1 MARRG
6 PPSRETTSWLGP
18 RSDATTSKRAELSAR
33 AFPRALA
40 AAALL
45 ALCSCVTVP
54 EFQALRRKVDQLE
67 KGKSG
72 GDEWDGKS
80 GSGGGPPAPS
90 RPAAV
95 RAAAA
100 PPHHDGRPLPGGGA
114 SAKKGKG
121 PAPSGGAP
129 ARGAARP
136 PAARDAAG
144 R

>member
-40 AAALL
+40 AAALV

-54 EFQALRRKVDQLE
+54 EFQTLRRKVEQLE

-80 GSGGGPPAPS
+80 GSGGAPATPS
-90 RPAAV
+90 RLADLDAEV
-95 RAAAA
+95 ATL
-100 PPHHDGRPLPGGGA
+100 HDEVSRLQGEVESLKKDVARLRGGG
-114 SAKKGKG
+114 
-121 PAPSGGAP
+121 
-129 ARGAARP
+129 
-136 PAARDAAG
+136 
-144 R
+144 